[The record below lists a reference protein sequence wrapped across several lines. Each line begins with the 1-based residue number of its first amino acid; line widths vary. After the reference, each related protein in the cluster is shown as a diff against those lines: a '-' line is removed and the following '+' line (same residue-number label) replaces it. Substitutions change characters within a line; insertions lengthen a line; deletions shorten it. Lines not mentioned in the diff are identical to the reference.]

1 MTDDK
6 KLMGRLKRGD
16 QTALESIYVK
26 YRPRLIAAACS
37 YHVDS
42 HQAEDILHDVFLSF
56 THRSRECQIDHSL
69 YGYLR
74 TGIIN
79 GIRDVIRR
87 RSRQEKALVRDAK
100 SVGDV
105 NCPQASVIQSEQ
117 ARQAEELLS
126 VLPDSQREV
135 VRMRIQEGM
144 KFREIARLQGVSA
157 STARGRYRYGI
168 SRLQDLSQTSHGVS
182 HRFHRIQNDT

>member
-6 KLMGRLKRGD
+6 TLMGRLKRGD
-16 QTALESIYVK
+16 PTALESFYVK

-56 THRSRECQIDHSL
+56 SHRSREFEINHSL

-74 TGIIN
+74 TGIVN
-79 GIRDVIRR
+79 GIRDLIRR
-87 RSRQEKALVRDAK
+87 RSRQEKALIRDAI
-100 SVGDV
+100 SVGVPD
-105 NCPQASVIQSEQ
+105 CPEDCVIQSEQ
-117 ARQAEELLS
+117 TRQAEDLLS
-126 VLPDSQREV
+126 VLPDYQREV
-135 VRMRIQEGM
+135 VCMRIQQGL
-144 KFREIARLQGVSA
+144 KFREIARLQGVSS

-168 SRLQDLSQTSHGVS
+168 SRLQELTHTLHGVG
-182 HRFHRIQNDT
+182 HCA

>member
-6 KLMGRLKRGD
+6 ALMGRLKRGD

-56 THRSRECQIDHSL
+56 THRSEEFEINHSL

-74 TGIIN
+74 TGIVN
-79 GIRDVIRR
+79 GIRDIIRR
-87 RSRQEKALVRDAK
+87 RSRQEKALVRNAIP
-100 SVGDV
+100 VGIAS
-105 NCPQASVIQSEQ
+105 CPEERVMQSEQ
-117 ARQAEELLS
+117 TRHAEDLLGL
-126 VLPDSQREV
+126 LPDCQREV
-135 VRMRIQEGM
+135 VCMRIQQGL
-144 KFREIARLQGVSA
+144 KFREIAHLQGVSS

-168 SRLQDLSQTSHGVS
+168 SRLQALTHTSHGVS
-182 HRFHRIQNDT
+182 YRA

>member
-6 KLMGRLKRGD
+6 ALMGRLKRGD

-42 HQAEDILHDVFLSF
+42 QQAEDVLHDVFLSF
-56 THRSRECQIDHSL
+56 SHRSREFEINHSL

-74 TGIIN
+74 TGIVN
-79 GIRDVIRR
+79 GIRDIVRR
-87 RSRQEKALVRDAK
+87 RSRQEKALIRDAVC
-100 SVGDV
+100 SDV
-105 NCPQASVIQSEQ
+105 PDCPEDCVIQSEQ
-117 ARQAEELLS
+117 TREAENLLN
-126 VLPDSQREV
+126 VLPASQREV
-135 VRMRIQEGM
+135 VCMRIQQGL
-144 KFREIARLQGVSA
+144 KFREIANIQGVSS

-168 SRLQDLSQTSHGVS
+168 SRLQSLSQTLHGMSHS
-182 HRFHRIQNDT
+182 A

>member
-6 KLMGRLKRGD
+6 TLMGRLQRGD
-16 QTALESIYVK
+16 PTALESIYLK

-56 THRSRECQIDHSL
+56 SHRSREFEINHSL

-74 TGIIN
+74 TGIVN
-79 GIRDVIRR
+79 GIRDIIRR
-87 RSRQEKALVRDAK
+87 RSRHEKALARDA
-100 SVGDV
+100 SSLGDAE
-105 NCPQASVIQSEQ
+105 CPQACVIQSEQ
-117 ARQAEELLS
+117 TRQAEDLLR
-126 VLPDSQREV
+126 VLPDCQREV
-135 VRMRIQEGM
+135 VRMRLQEGM

-168 SRLQDLSQTSHGVS
+168 SRLQVLSHTSHGVR
-182 HRFHRIQNDT
+182 HRFHRVQNDT